1 MDVTDA
7 LLGEHGVFYLLI
19 EQLDDAVERLE
30 TVPELRAAAAPLA
43 ISLIAHAR
51 IEEDVIFGRLE
62 KTIGLQ
68 GPLHCLQDDHNS
80 MDQELRKL
88 FSIADVASLK
98 AAIKAILETARGHF
112 AKEEQVLFPVA
123 RRTFDVERRKHLGE
137 HWAKFRGITLAE

>member
-19 EQLDDAVERLE
+19 EQLDDALDRLE
-30 TVPELRAAAAPLA
+30 TLPELRAAIAPLA
-43 ISLIAHAR
+43 ISLLAHAR

-68 GPLHCLQDDHNS
+68 GPLHCLQDDHNA
-80 MDQELRKL
+80 MDQKLRDL
-88 FSIADVASLK
+88 FSITDAAVLK
-98 AAIKAILETARGHF
+98 TSAREILETARGHF

-123 RRTFDVERRKHLGE
+123 RRTFDVDRRKHLGE